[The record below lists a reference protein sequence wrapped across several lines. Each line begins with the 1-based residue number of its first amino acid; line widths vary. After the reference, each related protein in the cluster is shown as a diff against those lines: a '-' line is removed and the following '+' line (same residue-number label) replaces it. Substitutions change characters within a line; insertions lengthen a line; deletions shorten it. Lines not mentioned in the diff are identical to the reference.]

1 MKGNCGRKENML
13 EWRDLTK
20 HTMTESFGEHSPFS
34 DDIQPGE
41 KPEFD
46 MLPDFKKF
54 NTKKLSNREGTDA
67 EKPEDKEDELDFGTI
82 DQAFEKLFAKNQP
95 DKKPS
100 LPAKDNE
107 KETTVK
113 QPEQPVS
120 ELGARFKSF
129 GETFKKILTTI
140 QEFFM
145 SLGTQSLTF
154 LATLT
159 GWKFINL
166 LIGKANFREEFPNI
180 LTQNNINI
188 QEGVLDKDTL
198 DALYVLYEKI
208 RLKRPHDFPPEQLG
222 VELKPLLA
230 GDTSVTKTEL
240 FNAVNQILASAI
252 DRTANIDRSTFENQL
267 NEAFTPLQLTVSPSG
282 QDADYNALYQ
292 KYLEVKRSRR
302 NFEVKDFMDTVVQH
316 ASIASIQPDTN
327 GKKTVSFQK
336 LIEAA
341 NGSFGSR
348 IDIAVSTPPR
358 DSKNAEKK
366 PNA

>member
-1 MKGNCGRKENML
+1 
-13 EWRDLTK
+13 
-20 HTMTESFGEHSPFS
+20 MTERLGEHSPFD

-46 MLPDFKKF
+46 QMFPGIEKF

-82 DQAFEKLFAKNQP
+82 DQTFEKLFAKNQP
-95 DKKPS
+95 DKKLS
-100 LPAKDNE
+100 QTAKDNE
-107 KETTVK
+107 KETNEK

-140 QEFFM
+140 QEFFI
-145 SLGTQSLTF
+145 SLGTQGLTF

-159 GWKFINL
+159 GWQFIKL

-180 LTQNNINI
+180 LTQNKINI

-208 RLKRPHDFPPEQLG
+208 RLKRPNDFPPEQLG

-240 FNAVNQILASAI
+240 FNVVNQILASAV
-252 DRTANIDRSTFENQL
+252 DRTANIDRNTFENQL
-267 NEAFTPLQLTVSPSG
+267 NEAVTRLQFTVTG
-282 QDADYNALYQ
+282 EDADYNALYQ
-292 KYLEVKRSRR
+292 RYLEIKQSRR
-302 NFEVKDFMDTVVQH
+302 NFTVQDFMDTVKQH
-316 ASIASIQPDTN
+316 TSITSIQPDVS
-327 GKKTVSFQK
+327 GKRTVTLQQ
-336 LIEAA
+336 LIHAA
-341 NGSFGSR
+341 KESFGSR
-348 IDIAVSTPPR
+348 INIAVRTPPH
-358 DSKNAEKK
+358 DSKNAGKK